1 MLRCLQL
8 GLSLADME
16 VMEYGIVVDMLIEAE
31 NDGETW
37 QQLATQEDFDRF

>member
-8 GLSLADME
+8 GLSPADLEELEFGM
-16 VMEYGIVVDMLIEAE
+16 VVDMLIEAG

-37 QQLATQEDFDRF
+37 EQLATQEDFDRC